1 MAAKQLKST
10 VTKGSGISSAGASP
24 AHTAETRTLNLEA
37 LQENLKDFIQEKFK
51 VITDEMSEMKEQIL
65 EIQVGNKEVKEGFV
79 IAVQSLATNVILLEE
94 EVEEIK
100 QHNSKLENKMAEF
113 QSKMEKT
120 DDEIVLIQYRNMEFA
135 LRIRGLN
142 ENKEEN
148 LREIF
153 SEVFAE
159 ILAAR
164 PADVAYQ
171 IDKIYRVNSWIA
183 RQKKLPRDV
192 VIYFTSR
199 TVRKQILQASYKGEK
214 IQVAGQDI
222 LILKEIPPKMF
233 RARKEFAFLVNE
245 LKKCQI
251 EYRWDIPTGIIVY
264 YAEKVH
270 RLNTVGKAREFYVE
284 ALKVGSL
291 PPLEARRREAE
302 VKERKVKQVQEQIV
316 MEEDLLQVLEIPT
329 TGSDSK
335 EQRLTRAAA
344 KRKEQEMKAQQQLAT
359 TTTETVGGARP
370 KAKCYLRLVFQKFP
384 LADNGN

>member
-37 LQENLKDFIQEKFK
+37 VQENLKDFMQEKFK

-135 LRIRGLN
+135 LRIRGLK

-159 ILAAR
+159 ILAVC

-192 VIYFTSR
+192 IYFTNR
-199 TVRKQILQASYKGEK
+199 TVRNQILQASYKGEK
-214 IQVAGQDI
+214 IQIAGQGI
-222 LILKEIPPKMF
+222 LILKEIPPKML

-245 LKKCQI
+245 LKKRQI

-264 YAEKVH
+264 YAGKVH
-270 RLNTVGKAREFYVE
+270 CLNTVGKAGEFYVE
-284 ALKVGSL
+284 ALKVGSP
-291 PPLEARRREAE
+291 PPLEARRRETE
-302 VKERKVKQVQEQIV
+302 VKEREVKQVQEQIV

-335 EQRLTRAAA
+335 EQRLTS
-344 KRKEQEMKAQQQLAT
+344 
-359 TTTETVGGARP
+359 
-370 KAKCYLRLVFQKFP
+370 CC
-384 LADNGN
+384 